1 MNFINQQD
9 NLLTKEE
16 CNNAIDWILKN
27 GSVCIDQYSPNNSA
41 QYQYCDL
48 VDMSNRMPYISNDGK
63 SSYYLPSNQE
73 FAKRFSPPPLKPL
86 YNAINKLRDT
96 YIDSY
101 PEVFLHLAAWDLEYV
116 RFKWWKPGKHFSDW
130 HSEHDSVENK
140 RVFSFL
146 IYLSDNDCSTMF
158 KRYEDVETRAG
169 RGIMFPAYFTHT
181 HKGSICKKGLDRYLI
196 SGYYCFT

>member
-16 CNNAIDWILKN
+16 CNTAIDWILKN
-27 GSVCIDQYSPNNSA
+27 ESVCIAQTGNYA
-41 QYQYCDL
+41 QYEYCTL
-48 VDMSNRMPYISNDGK
+48 VDMPNRMQYIAKDGK
-63 SSYYLPSNQE
+63 SVYRLPPNEE
-73 FAKRFSPPPLKPL
+73 FIKRFSPPPLRPI
-86 YNAINKLRDT
+86 YYAINKLKDS
-96 YIDSY
+96 YIVKY
-101 PEVFLHLAAWDLEYV
+101 PEVKFYLSDWDLEYV
-116 RFKWWKPGKHFSDW
+116 RFKWWKPGNHFSEW

-196 SGYYCFT
+196 SGYYYFT